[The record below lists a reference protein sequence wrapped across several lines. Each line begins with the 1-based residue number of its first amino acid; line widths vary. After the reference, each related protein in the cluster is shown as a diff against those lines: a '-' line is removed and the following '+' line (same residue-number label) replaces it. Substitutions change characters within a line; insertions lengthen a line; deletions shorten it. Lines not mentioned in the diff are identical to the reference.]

1 MQKREAK
8 VGPRDRRGRRRLNE
22 RNDTCKNPHRNA
34 LSGAGPGIRGS
45 GRLDG
50 GVRSQMRTGLHPKF
64 PANSEN
70 YREFFKF
77 GNPRRLLVRENPRT
91 AATSVS
97 IRYAN
102 NRENNYRIR
111 ESFAQE
117 QGCFRNSG
125 GGREPTHR
133 LQLPPKMGIMFP
145 PCRSVSVQFISALPG
160 MRSGRPI
167 GSR

>member
-64 PANSEN
+64 PAIPRLSDDPKLVAVDDAEVVGDSIAEAVPVLGNCVFQ
-70 YREFFKF
+70 EFQNCSLELPERFVVPVVGRVLVHESPTLF
-77 GNPRRLLVRENPRT
+77 DRIEMGTIWRDEVQHGFSVLL
-91 AATSVS
+91 
-97 IRYAN
+97 
-102 NRENNYRIR
+102 
-111 ESFAQE
+111 F
-117 QGCFRNSG
+117 
-125 GGREPTHR
+125 
-133 LQLPPKMGIMFP
+133 
-145 PCRSVSVQFISALPG
+145 
-160 MRSGRPI
+160 
-167 GSR
+167 